1 MMDEMTVKNMIDEN
15 NKSIDAFVNT
25 EIPKRLNANKNLSF
39 GQWCS
44 AVGIL
49 QAEIYP
55 KSYALMK
62 KLQSYGFDVK
72 INMQSYKL
80 VYCGRL

>member
-1 MMDEMTVKNMIDEN
+1 MMDEMTVRNMIDEN
-15 NKSIDAFVNT
+15 NKNIDTFVKT
-25 EIPKRLNANKNLSF
+25 EIPKRINANKNLIF

-62 KLQSYGFDVK
+62 RLRGYGFDVK

-80 VYCGRL
+80 VYCGMI